1 MLNST
6 TQNFPQSKKNIES
19 LIGKSIKVNNTKNG
33 GLVKFS
39 IANTGIRNAINSLKT
54 VVEYNKQIQLDNN
67 KVLKIERHI
76 ASGTYGSVYSGK
88 LNINNIQH
96 NIIVKKQELKKN
108 DSDKSI
114 ILEVLINIL
123 LKTDKI
129 IYRFVPKYY
138 GSYKI
143 ENSICIIND
152 YISDL
157 TFDNLIKILSKNK
170 TNSIIANNIICSIFL
185 QILLTLNVMQKRYNF
200 THGDLKTNNIMILL
214 TQQSSIT
221 INKRNFN
228 PHGYTFK
235 YIDFGFSCMTSYTK
249 TKFHV
254 PHYYSDNICGNK
266 YLDVLFLSVYLCI
279 DLQNYKLTH
288 LKIYSFLVNRI
299 NELLKRVN
307 IKRGRYISIKN
318 DLVNGKI
325 FNNFMM
331 FTNNA
336 KKSKGHLAY
345 ELLKSISNMKNKN
358 FDLFSPENIYVDFTS
373 NMGIDIKRYKD

>member
-1 MLNST
+1 MLNSS

-76 ASGTYGSVYSGK
+76 SSGTYGSVYSGK
-88 LNINNIQH
+88 LNINKTQH

-129 IYRFVPKYY
+129 IYKFVPKYY

-170 TNSIIANNIICSIFL
+170 TNSIIANNVICSIFL

-214 TQQSSIT
+214 TQQPLIT
-221 INKRNFN
+221 INKRKFN

-235 YIDFGFSCMTSYTK
+235 YIDFGFSCMTSYTQ

-299 NELLKRVN
+299 NKLLKEVN
-307 IKRGRYISIKN
+307 IKRGRYISVKN

-373 NMGIDIKRYKD
+373 NMGIDIKKV

>member
-67 KVLKIERHI
+67 KVLKIEKHI

-88 LNINNIQH
+88 LNINKTQH

-157 TFDNLIKILSKNK
+157 TFDKLIRILSKNN
-170 TNSIIANNIICSIFL
+170 TNSNVVNNVICSIFL
-185 QILLTLNVMQKRYNF
+185 QILLTLNIMQKRYNF
-200 THGDLKTNNIMILL
+200 THGDLKTNNIMILK
-214 TQQSSIT
+214 TQQPSIT
-221 INKRNFN
+221 INKRKFN

-279 DLQNYKLTH
+279 DLQNYKLTR

-299 NELLKRVN
+299 NKLLKEVN
-307 IKRGRYISIKN
+307 IKRGRYISVKN

-345 ELLKSISNMKNKN
+345 ELLKSISNMENEQ
-358 FDLFSPENIYVDFTS
+358 FDEFSPENIYGDFNS
-373 NMGIDIKRYKD
+373 NMGFDIKKV

>member
-1 MLNST
+1 MLNSS

-54 VVEYNKQIQLDNN
+54 VIEYNKQIQLDNN

-221 INKRNFN
+221 INKRKFN

-307 IKRGRYISIKN
+307 IKRGRYISVKN

-373 NMGIDIKRYKD
+373 NMGIDIKKV

>member
-1 MLNST
+1 
-6 TQNFPQSKKNIES
+6 
-19 LIGKSIKVNNTKNG
+19 
-33 GLVKFS
+33 
-39 IANTGIRNAINSLKT
+39 
-54 VVEYNKQIQLDNN
+54 
-67 KVLKIERHI
+67 
-76 ASGTYGSVYSGK
+76 
-88 LNINNIQH
+88 
-96 NIIVKKQELKKN
+96 
-108 DSDKSI
+108 
-114 ILEVLINIL
+114 
-123 LKTDKI
+123 
-129 IYRFVPKYY
+129 
-138 GSYKI
+138 
-143 ENSICIIND
+143 
-152 YISDL
+152 
-157 TFDNLIKILSKNK
+157 
-170 TNSIIANNIICSIFL
+170 
-185 QILLTLNVMQKRYNF
+185 MQKRYNF

-221 INKRNFN
+221 INKRKFN

-307 IKRGRYISIKN
+307 IKRGRYISVKN

-373 NMGIDIKRYKD
+373 NMGIDIKKV

>member
-1 MLNST
+1 MLNSS

-88 LNINNIQH
+88 LNINKTQH

-157 TFDNLIKILSKNK
+157 TFDKLIKILSKNN
-170 TNSIIANNIICSIFL
+170 TNSNVVNNVICSIFL

-200 THGDLKTNNIMILL
+200 THGDLKTNNIMILK
-214 TQQSSIT
+214 TQQPSIT
-221 INKRNFN
+221 INKRKFN

-235 YIDFGFSCMTSYTK
+235 YIDFGFSCMTSYTQ

-299 NELLKRVN
+299 NKLLKEVN
-307 IKRGRYISIKN
+307 IKRGRYISVKN

-373 NMGIDIKRYKD
+373 NMRIDIKKV

>member
-1 MLNST
+1 MLNSS

-88 LNINNIQH
+88 LNINNTQH

-108 DSDKSI
+108 YSDKSI

-200 THGDLKTNNIMILL
+200 THGDLKTNNIMILK
-214 TQQSSIT
+214 TQQQSIT
-221 INKRNFN
+221 INKRKFN

-307 IKRGRYISIKN
+307 IKRGRYISVKN

-373 NMGIDIKRYKD
+373 NMGIDIKKV

>member
-1 MLNST
+1 MLNSS

-39 IANTGIRNAINSLKT
+39 IENTGIRNAINSLKT

-88 LNINNIQH
+88 LNINKTQH

-170 TNSIIANNIICSIFL
+170 TNSIIANNVICSIFL

-200 THGDLKTNNIMILL
+200 THGDLKTNNIMILS
-214 TQQSSIT
+214 TQQPLIT
-221 INKRNFN
+221 INKRKFN

-235 YIDFGFSCMTSYTK
+235 YIDFGFSCMTSYTQ

-299 NELLKRVN
+299 NKLLKEVN
-307 IKRGRYISIKN
+307 IKRGRYISVKN

-373 NMGIDIKRYKD
+373 NMGIDIKKV

>member
-33 GLVKFS
+33 GLVRFS

-88 LNINNIQH
+88 LNINKTQH

-152 YISDL
+152 YISNL
-157 TFDNLIKILSKNK
+157 TFDKLIKILSRNN
-170 TNSIIANNIICSIFL
+170 TNSVKANNIICSIFL
-185 QILLTLNVMQKRYNF
+185 QILLTLNVMQNRYNF
-200 THGDLKTNNIMILL
+200 THGDLKTNNIMILK
-214 TQQSSIT
+214 TQQQSIT

-266 YLDVLFLSVYLCI
+266 YLDVLFLSIYLCI
-279 DLQNYKLTH
+279 DLQNYKLTD

-299 NELLKRVN
+299 NKLLKEVN
-307 IKRGRYISIKN
+307 IKRGRYISVKN

-373 NMGIDIKRYKD
+373 NMGIDIKKV

>member
-1 MLNST
+1 MLNSS

-88 LNINNIQH
+88 LNINKTQH

-129 IYRFVPKYY
+129 IYKFVPKYY

-170 TNSIIANNIICSIFL
+170 TNSIIANNVICSIFL

-214 TQQSSIT
+214 TQQPLIT
-221 INKRNFN
+221 INKRKFN

-235 YIDFGFSCMTSYTK
+235 YIDFGFSCMTSYTQ

-299 NELLKRVN
+299 NKLLKEVN
-307 IKRGRYISIKN
+307 IKRGRYISVKN

-373 NMGIDIKRYKD
+373 NMGIDIKKV

>member
-1 MLNST
+1 MLNSS

-54 VVEYNKQIQLDNN
+54 VVEYNKQIQLDDN

-88 LNINNIQH
+88 LNINKTQH

-170 TNSIIANNIICSIFL
+170 TNSIIANNVICSIFL

-200 THGDLKTNNIMILL
+200 THGDLKTNNIMILS
-214 TQQSSIT
+214 TQQQLIT
-221 INKRNFN
+221 INKRKFN

-235 YIDFGFSCMTSYTK
+235 YIDFGFSCMTSYTQ

-299 NELLKRVN
+299 NKLLKEVN
-307 IKRGRYISIKN
+307 IKRGRYISVKN

-373 NMGIDIKRYKD
+373 NMGIDIKKV

>member
-1 MLNST
+1 MLNSS

-76 ASGTYGSVYSGK
+76 SSGTYGSVYSGK
-88 LNINNIQH
+88 LNINKTQH

-129 IYRFVPKYY
+129 IYKFVPKYY

-170 TNSIIANNIICSIFL
+170 TNSIIANNVICSIFL

-214 TQQSSIT
+214 TQQPLIT
-221 INKRNFN
+221 INKRKFN

-235 YIDFGFSCMTSYTK
+235 YIDFGFSCMTSYTQ

-299 NELLKRVN
+299 NKLLKEVN
-307 IKRGRYISIKN
+307 IKRGRYISVKN
-318 DLVNGKI
+318 DLENGKI

-373 NMGIDIKRYKD
+373 NMGIDIKKV

>member
-1 MLNST
+1 MLNSS

-54 VVEYNKQIQLDNN
+54 VVEYNKQIQLDND

-88 LNINNIQH
+88 LNINKTQH

-157 TFDNLIKILSKNK
+157 TYDNLIKILSKNK
-170 TNSIIANNIICSIFL
+170 TNSIIANNVICSIFL

-200 THGDLKTNNIMILL
+200 THGDLKTNNIMILS
-214 TQQSSIT
+214 TQLPLIT
-221 INKRNFN
+221 INKRKFN

-235 YIDFGFSCMTSYTK
+235 YIDFGFSCMTSYTQ

-299 NELLKRVN
+299 NKLLKEVN
-307 IKRGRYISIKN
+307 IKRGRYISVKN

-373 NMGIDIKRYKD
+373 NMGIDIKKV

>member
-33 GLVKFS
+33 GLVRFS

-88 LNINNIQH
+88 LNINKTQH

-152 YISDL
+152 YISNL
-157 TFDNLIKILSKNK
+157 TFDKLIKILSRNN
-170 TNSIIANNIICSIFL
+170 TNSVKANNIICSIFL

-200 THGDLKTNNIMILL
+200 THGDLKTNNIMILV
-214 TQQSSIT
+214 TQQPLIT
-221 INKRNFN
+221 INKRKFN
-228 PHGYTFK
+228 PYGYTFK

-266 YLDVLFLSVYLCI
+266 YLDVLFLSIYLCI
-279 DLQNYKLTH
+279 DLQNYKLTD

-307 IKRGRYISIKN
+307 IKRGRYISVKN

-336 KKSKGHLAY
+336 KKSNGHLAY
-345 ELLKSISNMKNKN
+345 ELLKSISNMENTN
-358 FDLFSPENIYVDFTS
+358 FDLFSPENIYGDFNS
-373 NMGIDIKRYKD
+373 KMGIKIKRYKD